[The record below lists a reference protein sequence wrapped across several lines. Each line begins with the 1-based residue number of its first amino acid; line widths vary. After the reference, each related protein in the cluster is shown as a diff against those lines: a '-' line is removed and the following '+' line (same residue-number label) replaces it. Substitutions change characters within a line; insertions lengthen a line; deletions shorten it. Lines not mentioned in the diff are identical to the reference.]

1 MVKIHVV
8 ANDVITKAMLID
20 MTEKGYT
27 LNEML
32 ESSRVIAGE
41 IKKGNFPIEGTTEK
55 DYMMIG
61 EFVVYTPYI
70 PLYTTPLITDK
81 KD

>member
-1 MVKIHVV
+1 MARTHVV
-8 ANDVITKAMLID
+8 ANVVTTKAMLID
-20 MTEKGYT
+20 MIEKGYT

-32 ESSRVIAGE
+32 ESSRIIASE
-41 IKKGNFPIEGTTEK
+41 IKKGKFPIEGTTEK
-55 DYMMIG
+55 DYMIVG
-61 EFVVYTPYI
+61 DIAVYKPYI

>member
-1 MVKIHVV
+1 MVEDPTNK
-8 ANDVITKAMLID
+8 KID

-32 ESSRVIAGE
+32 ESSRILASE
-41 IKKGNFPIEGTTEK
+41 IKKDNFPIEGTTEK
-55 DYMMIG
+55 DYMIVG
-61 EFVVYTPYI
+61 DIAVYTPYI